1 MVVASGGH
9 TTSYS
14 RRLSTVVPLLKLERV
29 TKRFG
34 GVVALEGVS
43 FSVERGAIVSLI
55 GPNGAGKTTLFN
67 CVTGVIRPEEG
78 DIRFISVAGGTDALQ
93 GLGPHEVARF
103 GIARTFQNVR
113 LFSNMSVLDNVLAGT
128 YVRTKA
134 GLVEALWP
142 WGRAAHQEDQ
152 WAIDRSLRLLERVK
166 LVDFS
171 DRLAGTLSYGQQ
183 RCLEMARAL
192 ASDPE
197 LLLLDEPAA
206 GLTFKERETLMG
218 FLESLRRENLTILL
232 IEHDMRVV
240 MPISDWVVVLDYG
253 KMLAEGPPQQIQE
266 DPKVIEAY
274 LGAKPAE

>member
-1 MVVASGGH
+1 M
-9 TTSYS
+9 
-14 RRLSTVVPLLKLERV
+14 PLLKLERV
-29 TKRFG
+29 TKLFG

-43 FSVERGAIVSLI
+43 FSVERGTIVSLI

-67 CVTGVIRPEEG
+67 CITGVLRPDEG
-78 DIRFISVAGGTDALQ
+78 DIRFSVSNGGDALQ

-103 GIARTFQNVR
+103 GISRTFQNVR
-113 LFSNMSVLDNVLAGT
+113 LFSNMTVLDNVLAGT

-152 WAIDRSLRLLERVK
+152 WAIDRSLRLLEKVK
-166 LVDFS
+166 LADCA

-183 RCLEMARAL
+183 RHLEMARAL

-206 GLTFKERETLMG
+206 GLAFKEREALME
-218 FLESLRRENLTILL
+218 FLKGLQRENLTILL

-274 LGAKPAE
+274 LGVKPAE